1 MAREGLRGSFVKE
14 DRFLLLV
21 SVSDGRVTL
30 QEPSLGLLTSFRTGE
45 VTDNS
50 RVIPEGS
57 PSLSGE
63 LGCIDYA
70 GSAERREE
78 GVLLSVSPGHWELR
92 TGRGRGRAIRS
103 PGALITPLSLKY
115 SQASKAG

>member
-1 MAREGLRGSFVKE
+1 MASEGLRGSFVKE

-30 QEPSLGLLTSFRTGE
+30 QEPSLGLSTSFRTGE

-50 RVIPEGS
+50 RVVPEGS
-57 PSLSGE
+57 PSLSRE
-63 LGCIDYA
+63 PSCIDYA

-78 GVLLSVSPGHWELR
+78 GVLLSVGPGH
-92 TGRGRGRAIRS
+92 
-103 PGALITPLSLKY
+103 
-115 SQASKAG
+115 

>member
-1 MAREGLRGSFVKE
+1 MASEGLRGSFVKE

-30 QEPSLGLLTSFRTGE
+30 QEPSLGLSTSFRTGK

-50 RVIPEGS
+50 RVVPKGS
-57 PSLSGE
+57 PSLSRE
-63 LGCIDYA
+63 PSCIDYA

-78 GVLLSVSPGHWELR
+78 GVLLSVGPGH
-92 TGRGRGRAIRS
+92 
-103 PGALITPLSLKY
+103 
-115 SQASKAG
+115 